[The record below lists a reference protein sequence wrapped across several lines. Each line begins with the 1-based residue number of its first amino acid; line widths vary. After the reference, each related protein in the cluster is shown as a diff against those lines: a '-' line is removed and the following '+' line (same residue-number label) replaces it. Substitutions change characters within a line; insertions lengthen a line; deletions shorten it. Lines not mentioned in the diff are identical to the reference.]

1 MKLRLFYRI
10 ATCCFFF
17 TVALLVVLN
26 VVQAVVGAEYF
37 ASEVDRAPILLR
49 VPFGILGAFS
59 AVGIITLWYGMV
71 WDCWFTSKMPKASKI
86 RWTLLLVVTNMLGAL
101 IYYYRVFSKREVAMR

>member
-10 ATCCFFF
+10 SISCFLF

-26 VVQAVVGAEYF
+26 IVEAVIVAEHL
-37 ASEVDRAPILLR
+37 ANAMDRLPFILR

-59 AVGIITLWYGMV
+59 AVGIIFLWYGMI
-71 WDCWFTSKMPKASKI
+71 WDCWFTSKMPKESKI
-86 RWTLLLVVTNMLGAL
+86 RWTLLLVITNMLGAR
-101 IYYYRVFSKREVAMR
+101 IYYYRIFNKRNLAIR